1 MVKFAVIAYSE
12 SVEISKEFFFNF
24 SGGNIFCVKLWG
36 RRNAQYLQTLHFA
49 FAVGAFLA
57 PVLAKPFLSNENL
70 FTNATAVTNDETSLL
85 NKTRDLHVRS
95 VLYNQH
101 FNYFNERSEFGINE
115 LKSWEIH
122 QGNKNR
128 YKRDSPP
135 DNHFTSTTTTKTAK
149 STSTL
154 VKSALPVTDV
164 ITPAAN
170 VSLTT
175 TLAQNHVSGLVINAT
190 KAGSTTVP
198 VTKITI
204 LTTTATSTTKAK
216 KPAAASDAF
225 LKEHTAGAK
234 QMSDLQTEKEE
245 KASPEIPPEDNLN
258 NVDKTSKKPETLGP
272 ETPMSTGTTTASP
285 AESNITGNQ
294 SEESSPAQTV
304 TPAVDTSLNDG
315 NRALENETEVQSIV
329 TISKSFTVYLAYYL

>member
-85 NKTRDLHVRS
+85 NKTSNLHVRS

-115 LKSWEIH
+115 LKSWEIL

-135 DNHFTSTTTTKTAK
+135 DNHFTSSTTKTAK
-149 STSTL
+149 SASTL
-154 VKSALPVTDV
+154 VKSTLPVPDV

-175 TLAQNHVSGLVINAT
+175 TLAQNHVSGLAINAT

-225 LKEHTAGAK
+225 LKKHTAGGN
-234 QMSDLQTEKEE
+234 QLSDLQTEKEE
-245 KASPEIPPEDNLN
+245 KASPEMPPADNVN
-258 NVDKTSKKPETLGP
+258 NIDKTSKKPGTLGP
-272 ETPMSTGTTTASP
+272 ETPVSSCTTTASP

-294 SEESSPAQTV
+294 SGESGPAQTV
-304 TPAVDTSLNDG
+304 TPVVGTSLNDG
-315 NRALENETEVQSIV
+315 NRALKNETEVQSV
-329 TISKSFTVYLAYYL
+329 TISKAFSLFSI